1 MSKTLLKNNDTIL
14 ALARDAYGNGI
25 GGNQERSLLFMR
37 EVIRMLELQRKVIE
51 TKADARATL
60 AFDSENRRILREEGA
75 VWPKFDRGLMAGS
88 IEQWAAKGLT
98 PKVLPVVQSEVLDGA
113 RAAGE
118 ETVQLSGKDAEE
130 FMADLAKT

>member
-1 MSKTLLKNNDTIL
+1 MSRTFLKYNDTIL

-51 TKADARATL
+51 SKADARATL
-60 AFDSENRRILREEGA
+60 AFDSENRRIIREEA
-75 VWPKFDRGLMAGS
+75 DVWPRFDRSLMAGS

-98 PKVLPVVQSEVLDGA
+98 PNVLPSVQSAVLDRA
-113 RAAGE
+113 REAGE
-118 ETVQLSGKDAEE
+118 VSVQLSGKDAEE
-130 FMADLAKT
+130 FMADLTKS

>member
-25 GGNQERSLLFMR
+25 GGSQERSLLFMR

-51 TKADARATL
+51 TKAEARATL
-60 AFDSENRRILREEGA
+60 AFDSENRRILRDEAE
-75 VWPKFDRGLMAGS
+75 VWPRFDRSLMAGS

-98 PKVLPVVQSEVLDGA
+98 PAVLPAVQSAVLDRA
-113 RAAGE
+113 REAGE
-118 ETVQLSGKDAEE
+118 DSVQLSGKDAEE
-130 FMADLAKT
+130 FIADLAKT